1 MRNASNTMDPDHII
15 EQIREF
21 IADWDE
27 CDGDGMENSFDDFV
41 TLVEGLDKWLSKKGA
56 LPEVWKR

>member
-1 MRNASNTMDPDHII
+1 MDPDHII